1 MRKPVL
7 NTDPPVHHG
16 LSVDLLNATAFTYV
30 VRDLMDKIII
40 SPSACTA
47 IHSNLFQKPVWT
59 YHLGTTGLILLPV
72 CCTPWEV
79 HGQEV
84 QSCPHYP
91 LIHVL
96 QFPSVPDLYFSEPVH
111 AD

>member
-7 NTDPPVHHG
+7 NTDLPVHHG

-30 VRDLMDKIII
+30 VRDFMDKIII

-72 CCTPWEV
+72 CCTPWEGPGGSELPSLSS
-79 HGQEV
+79 HTCLAIPQ
-84 QSCPHYP
+84 CARP
-91 LIHVL
+91 VL
-96 QFPSVPDLYFSEPVH
+96 F
-111 AD
+111 